1 MLQTQNNPDTFPETA
16 DIETASDDY
25 AARFAGAVGAWM
37 LKIQEVTVLDLLQDH
52 PGATI
57 LDVGGGHGQLA
68 VPLCREKYPVTVVG
82 SAEVCRQR
90 LAAIVDAGPPA
101 PGLRRA
107 GPPPPERFAQ
117 AGLPTV
123 APWAQVGL
131 CRFQVANVLKLPFA
145 DRSFDTV
152 LCFRLVTHCAHWEE
166 LIGELCRVAARAV
179 IVDYPTS
186 QSLNCVA
193 PHLFGAKKK
202 LEGNT
207 RPFRL
212 FRHEEIAGAFARHS
226 FVPGRRSG
234 QFFLPMVLHRRL
246 KCRPLSAVAEYL
258 LRQAGLV
265 RRWGSPVILELRRP
279 AAPDAFEPSQPSCAI
294 PAGTRVLVT
303 GATGFTG
310 ALLTRKLVRA
320 GLEVHAIA
328 RASSNL
334 EALRDLPIHWHR
346 GNVFD
351 EIVVAEAAQGVDYIF
366 HVAAAYR
373 EAKHA
378 DAMYHQVHV
387 LSTQLLARAA
397 LKNPAFKRFVH
408 VSTVGVHGHIA
419 NPPADELYSMHPG
432 DIYQQTKADAELW
445 LRDFAQKKSLPY
457 TVIRPAA
464 IYGPGDT
471 RLLKFFRMASRR
483 ILFLLGR
490 GQYLYHLIHVDDLT
504 NIMILAATHPSAR
517 DEIFI
522 CGNSDCVTL
531 DQMARIVAGELGNR
545 FRLVRLPAFPFFLA
559 ADVCEWVCRALGVEP
574 PIHRRRLAFFTK
586 DRSFNTRKLR
596 EKLGYQTRY
605 SNEAGLIQTTAWY
618 CEQGWLKRR

>member
-1 MLQTQNNPDTFPETA
+1 MVAPHDISDKFPETA

-25 AARFAGAVGAWM
+25 AERFAGAVGAWM
-37 LKIQEVTVLDLLQDH
+37 LKIQETTVRDLLQDH
-52 PGATI
+52 PGVTI

-82 SAEVCRQR
+82 SAQACGRR
-90 LAAIVDAGPPA
+90 IAALVDAG
-101 PGLRRA
+101 
-107 GPPPPERFAQ
+107 Q
-117 AGLPTV
+117 C
-123 APWAQVGL
+123 Q
-131 CRFQVANVLKLPFA
+131 FQVANVLKLPFA

-152 LCFRLVTHCAHWEE
+152 LCFRLVTHCARWEE
-166 LIGELCRVAARAV
+166 LIGELCRVAARTV

-193 PHLFGAKKK
+193 PRLFSAKKK

-207 RPFRL
+207 RTFRL
-212 FRHEEIAGAFARHS
+212 FRHEEIAKAFARHS
-226 FVPGRRSG
+226 FVPGRRCG
-234 QFFLPMVLHRRL
+234 QFVLPMVLHRRL
-246 KCRPLSAVAEYL
+246 KCRPLSAVAESL

-265 RRWGSPVILELRRP
+265 RRWGSPVILELRRRE
-279 AAPDAFEPSQPSCAI
+279 AAAFVCPSSARELSQPFCAI

-351 EIVVAEAAQGVDYIF
+351 EAVVAEATQGVAYIF

-373 EAKHA
+373 EARHT
-378 DAMYHQVHV
+378 DAMYRQVHV
-387 LSTQLLARAA
+387 LSTQLLAKAA

-445 LRDFAQKKSLPY
+445 LRDFAEKKSLPY

-490 GQYLYHLIHVDDLT
+490 GQCLYHLIHVDDLT
-504 NIMILAATHPSAR
+504 NIMILAAAHAAAR

-531 DQMARIVAGELGNR
+531 DQMARTVAGELGNR
-545 FRLVRLPAFPFFLA
+545 FRLVRLPALPFFLA
-559 ADVCEWVCRALGVEP
+559 ADVCEWVCRSLGVEP

-586 DRSFNTRKLR
+586 DRSFNTSKLR

-605 SNEAGLIQTTAWY
+605 SNEAGLIQTTRWY
-618 CEQGWLKRR
+618 CEQGWLKRRS

>member
-1 MLQTQNNPDTFPETA
+1 MVSPHNISDKFPETA

-25 AARFAGAVGAWM
+25 AGRFSGAVGAWM
-37 LKIQEVTVLDLLQDH
+37 LKIQEVAVLDLLQDH
-52 PGATI
+52 PGAAV

-68 VPLCREKYPVTVVG
+68 VPLCREQYPVTVVG
-82 SAEVCRQR
+82 SAEVCRR
-90 LAAIVDAGPPA
+90 RIAALVDAG
-101 PGLRRA
+101 
-107 GPPPPERFAQ
+107 Q
-117 AGLPTV
+117 
-123 APWAQVGL
+123 
-131 CRFQVANVLKLPFA
+131 CRFQVADVLKLPFA
-145 DRSFDTV
+145 ARSFDTV
-152 LCFRLVTHCAHWEE
+152 LCFRLVTHCARWEE

-193 PHLFGAKKK
+193 PRLFGAKKK

-207 RPFRL
+207 RAFRL

-234 QFFLPMVLHRRL
+234 QFCLPMVLHRRL
-246 KCRPLSAVAEYL
+246 KCRPLSAAVEGL

-265 RRWGSPVILELRRP
+265 RRWGSPVILELRRREAAAFACPP
-279 AAPDAFEPSQPSCAI
+279 AQARPGSLAREFSQPPCAI

-310 ALLTRKLVRA
+310 ALLARKLVRS

-334 EALRDLPIHWHR
+334 EALRDLPIRWHR

-351 EIVVAEAAQGVDYIF
+351 EAVVAEATQGVDYIF

-373 EAKHA
+373 EARHA
-378 DAMYHQVHV
+378 DAMYAQVHV

-445 LRDFAQKKSLPY
+445 LRDFAQKKTLPY

-471 RLLKFFRMASRR
+471 RLLKFFQMAARR

-490 GQYLYHLIHVDDLT
+490 GQCLYHLIHVDDLT
-504 NIMILAATHPSAR
+504 NIMILAATHPAAR

-522 CGNSDCVTL
+522 CGNPDCVTL

-559 ADVCEWVCRALGVEP
+559 ADVCAWVCRKLGVEP

-596 EKLGYQTRY
+596 EKLGYQVRY
-605 SNEAGLIQTTAWY
+605 SNEAGLVQTTRWY
-618 CEQGWLKRR
+618 CEQGWLKRRA

>member
-1 MLQTQNNPDTFPETA
+1 MSAVDTFPETA

-25 AARFAGAVGAWM
+25 AGRFAGAVGAWM
-37 LKIQEVTVLDLLQDH
+37 LKIQEVAVLDLLQDH
-52 PGATI
+52 PGAAI

-68 VPLCREKYPVTVVG
+68 VPLCREQYQVTVVG
-82 SAEVCRQR
+82 SAEVCRRR
-90 LAAIVDAGPPA
+90 LAALVDAG
-101 PGLRRA
+101 
-107 GPPPPERFAQ
+107 Q
-117 AGLPTV
+117 
-123 APWAQVGL
+123 
-131 CRFQVANVLKLPFA
+131 CRFQVADVLKLPFA
-145 DRSFDTV
+145 DQSFDTV
-152 LCFRLVTHCAHWEE
+152 LCFRLMTHCARWEE

-193 PHLFGAKKK
+193 PRLFGAKKK

-207 RPFRL
+207 RAFRL
-212 FRHEEIAGAFARHS
+212 FRHEEIVGAFARHS

-234 QFFLPMVLHRRL
+234 QFCLPMVLHRRL
-246 KCRPLSAVAEYL
+246 KCRPLSAALEGL

-265 RRWGSPVILELRRP
+265 RRWGSPVILELRRRE
-279 AAPDAFEPSQPSCAI
+279 AAAFACPSSAGEISPPPCAI
-294 PAGTRVLVT
+294 PAGTRVLIT

-310 ALLTRKLVRA
+310 ALLARKLVRS

-328 RASSNL
+328 RTSSNL
-334 EALRDLPIHWHR
+334 EALRDLPIRWHR

-351 EIVVAEAAQGVDYIF
+351 EAVVAEATQGVDYIF

-373 EAKHA
+373 EARHA
-378 DAMYHQVHV
+378 DAMYTQVHV
-387 LSTQLLARAA
+387 LSTQILARAA
-397 LKNPAFKRFVH
+397 LKNPVFKRFVH

-419 NPPADELYSMHPG
+419 NPPADELYSMRPG

-464 IYGPGDT
+464 IYGPGDK
-471 RLLKFFRMASRR
+471 RLLKFFRMAARR

-490 GQYLYHLIHVDDLT
+490 GQCLYHLIHVDDLT
-504 NIMILAATHPSAR
+504 NIMILAATHPAAR

-522 CGNSDCVTL
+522 CGNPDCVTL

-559 ADVCEWVCRALGVEP
+559 ADVCEWVCRKLGVEP

-596 EKLGYQTRY
+596 EKLGYQVRY
-605 SNEAGLIQTTAWY
+605 SNEAGLIQTTRWY
-618 CEQGWLKRR
+618 CEQGWLKRRA

>member
-1 MLQTQNNPDTFPETA
+1 MLQTHNNPNVFPETA

-25 AARFAGAVGAWM
+25 AGRFAGAVGAWM
-37 LKIQEVTVLDLLQDH
+37 LKIQEVVVLDLLKDH
-52 PGATI
+52 PGVPTLREVGI

-68 VPLCREKYPVTVVG
+68 VPLCREQYPVTVVG
-82 SAEVCRQR
+82 SAEVCRRR
-90 LAAIVDAGPPA
+90 LAALVDAG
-101 PGLRRA
+101 
-107 GPPPPERFAQ
+107 Q
-117 AGLPTV
+117 
-123 APWAQVGL
+123 
-131 CRFQVANVLKLPFA
+131 CRFQVADVLKLPFA

-152 LCFRLVTHCAHWEE
+152 LCFRLVTHCARWEE

-207 RPFRL
+207 RAFRL
-212 FRHEEIAGAFARHS
+212 FRHEEIVGAFARHS
-226 FVPGRRSG
+226 FVPGRRIG

-246 KCRPLSAVAEYL
+246 KCRPLSAAVEGL

-265 RRWGSPVILELRRP
+265 RRLGSPVIMELRRRE
-279 AAPDAFEPSQPSCAI
+279 AAAFEISQPPCAM

-310 ALLTRKLVRA
+310 ALLARKLVRS

-334 EALRDLPIHWHR
+334 EALRDLHIHWHR

-351 EIVVAEAAQGVDYIF
+351 EAVVAEATQGVDYIF

-373 EAKHA
+373 EARHA
-378 DAMYHQVHV
+378 DAMYAQVHV

-419 NPPADELYSMHPG
+419 NPPADELYSMCPG

-445 LRDFAQKKSLPY
+445 LRNFAQKKSLSY

-471 RLLKFFRMASRR
+471 RLLKFFRMASHR

-490 GQYLYHLIHVDDLT
+490 SQCLYHLIHVDDLT
-504 NIMILAATHPSAR
+504 NIMILAATHPAAR

-522 CGNSDCVTL
+522 CGNPDCVTL

-545 FRLVRLPAFPFFLA
+545 FHLVRLPAFPFFLA
-559 ADVCEWVCRALGVEP
+559 ADVCEWVCRKLGVEP

-596 EKLGYQTRY
+596 EKLGYQVRY
-605 SNEAGLIQTTAWY
+605 SNEAGLIQTTRWY
-618 CEQGWLKRR
+618 CERGWLKRRS

>member
-1 MLQTQNNPDTFPETA
+1 MPQTHDNPEAFPETA
-16 DIETASDDY
+16 DIATASDDY
-25 AARFAGAVGAWM
+25 AGRFAGAVGAWM
-37 LKIQEVTVLDLLQDH
+37 LKVQEAAVLDLLQDH
-52 PGATI
+52 SGVTV

-68 VPLCREKYPVTVVG
+68 APLCREKYPVTVVG
-82 SAEVCRQR
+82 SAEACRHR
-90 LAAIVDAGPPA
+90 IAAIM
-101 PGLRRA
+101 
-107 GPPPPERFAQ
+107 Q
-117 AGLPTV
+117 AG
-123 APWAQVGL
+123 Q
-131 CRFQVANVLKLPFA
+131 CRFQVVNVLKLPFA

-152 LCFRLVTHCAHWEE
+152 LCFRLLTHCARWEE
-166 LIGELCRVAARAV
+166 LIGELCRVAVRAV
-179 IVDYPTS
+179 IVDYPTC
-186 QSLNCVA
+186 QSLNCAA
-193 PHLFGAKKK
+193 PRLFGAKKK

-207 RPFRL
+207 RAFRL
-212 FRHEEIAGAFARHS
+212 FRHAEIISAFARRS
-226 FVPGRRSG
+226 FVPGRRIG

-246 KCRPLSAVAEYL
+246 KCRPLSAAVEGL
-258 LRQAGLV
+258 LRQAGLT
-265 RRWGSPVILELRRP
+265 RRWGSPVILEMRRP
-279 AAPDAFEPSQPSCAI
+279 AVPDAFELSQMPSEI
-294 PAGTRVLVT
+294 HAGARVLVT

-310 ALLTRKLVRA
+310 AVLARKLVRA

-334 EALRDLPIHWHR
+334 AALRDLPIHWHR
-346 GNVFD
+346 GDVFD
-351 EIVVAEAAQGVDYIF
+351 EAVVAEAVQGVEYIF

-373 EAKHA
+373 EARHA
-378 DAMYHQVHV
+378 DAMYAQVHV

-445 LRDFAQKKSLPY
+445 LRDFAQKKQLPY

-464 IYGPGDT
+464 IYGPGDK

-490 GQYLYHLIHVDDLT
+490 GQCLYHLIHVDDLT
-504 NIMILAATHPSAR
+504 NIMILAATHPAAR

-522 CGNSDCVTL
+522 CGNPDCVTL

-545 FRLVRLPAFPFFLA
+545 FRIVRLPAFPFFLA
-559 ADVCEWVCRALGVEP
+559 ADVCEWVCRKLGIEP

-596 EKLGYQTRY
+596 EKLGYQVRY
-605 SNEAGLIQTTAWY
+605 SNEAGLIQTARWY
-618 CEQGWLKRR
+618 CGQGWLKRHA

>member
-1 MLQTQNNPDTFPETA
+1 MLQNHSNPDKFPETA

-37 LKIQEVTVLDLLQDH
+37 LKIQEVAVLDLLKDH
-52 PGATI
+52 PGAAI

-68 VPLCREKYPVTVVG
+68 VPLCREQYPVTVVG
-82 SAEVCRQR
+82 SAQVCRR
-90 LAAIVDAGPPA
+90 RITALVDAG
-101 PGLRRA
+101 
-107 GPPPPERFAQ
+107 Q
-117 AGLPTV
+117 
-123 APWAQVGL
+123 
-131 CRFQVANVLKLPFA
+131 CRFQVADVLNLPFA

-152 LCFRLVTHCAHWEE
+152 LCFRLVTHCARWEE

-179 IVDYPTS
+179 IVDYPAS
-186 QSLNCVA
+186 QSLNRVA
-193 PHLFGAKKK
+193 PCLFGAKKK

-207 RPFRL
+207 RAFRL
-212 FRHEEIAGAFARHS
+212 FRHEEIAGAFARHG
-226 FVPGRRSG
+226 FFPGRRSG

-246 KCRPLSAVAEYL
+246 KCRPLSAAVESL

-279 AAPDAFEPSQPSCAI
+279 AAPDAFEISQPPCAI
-294 PAGTRVLVT
+294 PAGARVLVT

-310 ALLTRKLVRA
+310 AILARKLVRS

-334 EALRDLPIHWHR
+334 DALRDLPIHWHR

-351 EIVVAEAAQGVDYIF
+351 EAVVAEATQGVDYIF

-373 EAKHA
+373 EARHA
-378 DAMYHQVHV
+378 DAMYTQVHV

-419 NPPADELYSMHPG
+419 NPPADELYSMRPG

-445 LRDFAQKKSLPY
+445 LRDFAQKKPLPY

-471 RLLKFFRMASRR
+471 RLLKFFRMASHR

-504 NIMILAATHPSAR
+504 NIMILAATHPAAR
-517 DEIFI
+517 GEIFI
-522 CGNSDCVTL
+522 CGNPDCVTL
-531 DQMARIVAGELGNR
+531 EQMARIVAGELGNR

-559 ADVCEWVCRALGVEP
+559 ADVCEWVCRKLGVEP

-596 EKLGYQTRY
+596 EKLGYQARY
-605 SNEAGLIQTTAWY
+605 SNEAGLIQTTRWY
-618 CEQGWLKRR
+618 CEQGWLERRGGN

>member
-1 MLQTQNNPDTFPETA
+1 MNKFPETA

-25 AARFAGAVGAWM
+25 AGRFAGAVGAWM
-37 LKIQEVTVLDLLQDH
+37 LKIQEAAVLDLLRDH
-52 PGATI
+52 PGVTI

-82 SAEVCRQR
+82 SAEACRR
-90 LAAIVDAGPPA
+90 RIAALVDTGK
-101 PGLRRA
+101 
-107 GPPPPERFAQ
+107 
-117 AGLPTV
+117 
-123 APWAQVGL
+123 

-152 LCFRLVTHCAHWEE
+152 LCFRLVTHCARWEE

-186 QSLNCVA
+186 QSLNCAA
-193 PHLFGAKKK
+193 PRLFGAKKK

-207 RPFRL
+207 RAFRL
-212 FRHEEIAGAFARHS
+212 FRHDEIIGAFARHS
-226 FVPGRRSG
+226 FVPGRRRG
-234 QFFLPMVLHRRL
+234 QFVLPMVMHRRL
-246 KCRPLSAVAEYL
+246 RCRPLSAAGEGL
-258 LRQAGLV
+258 LRWVGLV
-265 RRWGSPVILELRRP
+265 RRWGSPVILELRRREP
-279 AAPDAFEPSQPSCAI
+279 AAFELNQPVCAI

-310 ALLTRKLVRA
+310 ALLTRKLARA

-328 RASSNL
+328 RASSSL
-334 EALRDLPIHWHR
+334 EALLDLPIRWHR

-351 EIVVAEAAQGVDYIF
+351 EAVVAEAAQGVEYIF

-378 DAMYHQVHV
+378 DAMYHKVHV

-397 LKNPAFKRFVH
+397 SRNPEFKRFVH

-432 DIYQQTKADAELW
+432 DIYQQTKAEAEMW

-457 TVIRPAA
+457 TVIRPTA

-483 ILFLLGR
+483 TLFLLGH
-490 GQYLYHLIHVDDLT
+490 GQCLYHLIHVDDLT
-504 NIMILAATHPSAR
+504 NIIILAATHAAAQ

-522 CGNSDCVTL
+522 CGNAECVTL

-545 FRLVRLPAFPFFLA
+545 FRLVRLPALPFFLA

-596 EKLGYQTRY
+596 EKLGYQARY
-605 SNEAGLIQTTAWY
+605 SNEEGLIQTARWY
-618 CEQGWLKRR
+618 CDQGWLKRRS

>member
-1 MLQTQNNPDTFPETA
+1 MPHDILDAFPETA

-25 AARFAGAVGAWM
+25 AQRFAGAVGAWM
-37 LKIQEVTVLDLLQDH
+37 LKMQETVVLDLLQNH
-52 PGATI
+52 PAVPTLREVGI

-68 VPLCREKYPVTVVG
+68 VPLCRAKYPVTVVG
-82 SAEVCRQR
+82 SAKACVRR
-90 LAAIVDAGPPA
+90 IAALVDTG
-101 PGLRRA
+101 
-107 GPPPPERFAQ
+107 Q
-117 AGLPTV
+117 
-123 APWAQVGL
+123 

-152 LCFRLVTHCAHWEE
+152 LCFRLVTHCARWEE

-186 QSLNCVA
+186 QSLNCMA

-207 RPFRL
+207 RTFRL
-212 FRHEEIAGAFARHS
+212 FRHEEIAGAFARHN
-226 FVPGRRSG
+226 FVPGRRCG
-234 QFFLPMVLHRRL
+234 QFGLPMVLHRRL
-246 KCRPLSAVAEYL
+246 KCRPLSAVMEGL

-265 RRWGSPVILELRRP
+265 RRWGSPVILELRRQE
-279 AAPDAFEPSQPSCAI
+279 AAAFEISQPFCAI

-310 ALLTRKLVRA
+310 ALLARKLVRS

-334 EALRDLPIHWHR
+334 EALRDLPIRWHR

-351 EIVVAEAAQGVDYIF
+351 EAVVAEAAQGMEYIF

-378 DAMYHQVHV
+378 DDVYRQVHV

-483 ILFLLGR
+483 ILFMLGR
-490 GQYLYHLIHVDDLT
+490 GQYMYHLIHVDDLT

-522 CGNSDCVTL
+522 CGNPDCVTL

-545 FRLVRLPAFPFFLA
+545 FRLVRLPALPFFLA
-559 ADVCEWVCRALGVEP
+559 ADVCEWICRALGVEP

-605 SNEAGLIQTTAWY
+605 SNEEGLIQTTRWY
-618 CEQGWLKRR
+618 CEQGWLKRRYDQ

>member
-1 MLQTQNNPDTFPETA
+1 MPHDILNAFPETA
-16 DIETASDDY
+16 DIETASEDY
-25 AARFAGAVGAWM
+25 AGRFAGAVGAWM
-37 LKIQEVTVLDLLQDH
+37 LKIQETAVLGLLQDH
-52 PGATI
+52 PGVTI

-68 VPLCREKYPVTVVG
+68 VPLCRHKYPVTVVG
-82 SAEVCRQR
+82 STPACRR
-90 LAAIVDAGPPA
+90 RITPLVDAG
-101 PGLRRA
+101 
-107 GPPPPERFAQ
+107 Q
-117 AGLPTV
+117 
-123 APWAQVGL
+123 

-152 LCFRLVTHCAHWEE
+152 LCFRLVTHCARWEE
-166 LIGELCRVAARAV
+166 LMGELCRVAARAV

-186 QSLNCVA
+186 QSLNCMA

-207 RPFRL
+207 RAFRL
-212 FRHEEIAGAFARHS
+212 FRHEEIVGAFARHG
-226 FVPGRRSG
+226 FVAGRRCG
-234 QFFLPMVLHRRL
+234 QFGLPMVLHRRL
-246 KCRPLSAVAEYL
+246 KCRPLSAMAESL
-258 LRQAGLV
+258 LRHAGLV
-265 RRWGSPVILELRRP
+265 RRWGSPVILELRRREDNTFTCPP
-279 AAPDAFEPSQPSCAI
+279 ARDACPGSAREPGQPFCAI

-310 ALLTRKLVRA
+310 ALLTRKLVRS

-328 RASSNL
+328 RASSNMD
-334 EALRDLPIHWHR
+334 ALRDLPIRWHR

-351 EIVVAEAAQGVDYIF
+351 EAVVAEATQGMEYIF

-373 EAKHA
+373 EARHA
-378 DAMYHQVHV
+378 DTMYAKVHV

-419 NPPADELYSMHPG
+419 NPPADELYAMHPG

-445 LRDFAQKKSLPY
+445 LRDFAQKNSLPY

-471 RLLKFFRMASRR
+471 RLLKFFRMAAHR

-490 GQYLYHLIHVDDLT
+490 GQCLYHLIHVDDLT
-504 NIMILAATHPSAR
+504 NIMILAATHASAQ

-522 CGNSDCVTL
+522 CGNPDCVTL
-531 DQMARIVAGELGNR
+531 DRMARIVAGELGNR
-545 FRLVRLPAFPFFLA
+545 FHIVRLPAFPFFLV
-559 ADVCEWVCRALGVEP
+559 ADACEWVCRALGVEP

-586 DRSFNTRKLR
+586 DRSFNTHKLR
-596 EKLGYQTRY
+596 DKLGYQMRY
-605 SNEAGLIQTTAWY
+605 SNEEGLIQTTAWY
-618 CEQGWLKRR
+618 CEQGWLKRRS

>member
-1 MLQTQNNPDTFPETA
+1 MVSPHNNPDKFTETA

-25 AARFAGAVGAWM
+25 AQRFSGAVGAWM

-52 PGATI
+52 PGAVI

-68 VPLCREKYPVTVVG
+68 VPLCREQYPVTVVG
-82 SAEVCRQR
+82 SAQVCRR
-90 LAAIVDAGPPA
+90 RIAALVDAGLPA
-101 PGLRRA
+101 RSAPAKPG
-107 GPPPPERFAQ
+107 Q
-117 AGLPTV
+117 
-123 APWAQVGL
+123 
-131 CRFQVANVLKLPFA
+131 CRFQVADVLKLPFA

-152 LCFRLVTHCAHWEE
+152 LCFRLVTHCARWEE
-166 LIGELCRVAARAV
+166 LISELCRVAARAV

-186 QSLNCVA
+186 QSLNCLA
-193 PHLFGAKKK
+193 PRLFGAKKK

-207 RPFRL
+207 RAFRL
-212 FRHEEIAGAFARHS
+212 FRHEEIVGAFARHS
-226 FVPGRRSG
+226 FVAGRRSG

-246 KCRPLSAVAEYL
+246 KCRPLSATVEGL

-265 RRWGSPVILELRRP
+265 RRWGSPVILELRRKT
-279 AAPDAFEPSQPSCAI
+279 ATFELSQLPCEI
-294 PAGTRVLVT
+294 PADTRVLVT

-310 ALLTRKLVRA
+310 ALLARKLVRA

-351 EIVVAEAAQGVDYIF
+351 EAVVAEATQGVEYIF

-373 EAKHA
+373 EARHA
-378 DAMYHQVHV
+378 DAMYAQVHV
-387 LSTQLLARAA
+387 RSTQLLAKAA

-419 NPPADELYSMHPG
+419 NPPADELYSMCPG
-432 DIYQQTKADAELW
+432 DIYQKTKADAELW
-445 LRDFAQKKSLPY
+445 LRDFAQKKPLPY

-464 IYGPGDT
+464 IYGPGDK
-471 RLLKFFRMASRR
+471 RLLKFFRMASCR

-490 GQYLYHLIHVDDLT
+490 GQCLYHLIHVDDLT
-504 NIMILAATHPSAR
+504 NIMILAATHPAAR

-522 CGNSDCVTL
+522 CGNPDCVTL

-545 FRLVRLPAFPFFLA
+545 FRIVRLPAFPFFLA
-559 ADVCEWVCRALGVEP
+559 ADVCEWVCRKLGVEP

-586 DRSFNTRKLR
+586 DRSFNTRKLQ

-605 SNEAGLIQTTAWY
+605 SNEAGLIQTTRWY
-618 CEQGWLKRR
+618 CERGWLKRRS

>member
-1 MLQTQNNPDTFPETA
+1 MVPPQDIFDKFPETA

-25 AARFAGAVGAWM
+25 ARRFAGAVGAWM
-37 LKIQEVTVLDLLQDH
+37 LEIQETAVLGLLQDH
-52 PGATI
+52 PGVTI

-68 VPLCREKYPVTVVG
+68 APLCRAKYPVTVIG
-82 SAEVCRQR
+82 SAPACGRR
-90 LAAIVDAGPPA
+90 IAALVDAG
-101 PGLRRA
+101 
-107 GPPPPERFAQ
+107 Q
-117 AGLPTV
+117 
-123 APWAQVGL
+123 
-131 CRFQVANVLKLPFA
+131 CRFQVADVLKLPFA

-152 LCFRLVTHCAHWEE
+152 LCFRLVTHCARWEK

-186 QSLNCVA
+186 QSLNRWA

-207 RPFRL
+207 RTFRL
-212 FRHEEIAGAFARHS
+212 FRHDEITGAFARHG
-226 FVPGRRSG
+226 FVPGRRRG
-234 QFFLPMVLHRRL
+234 QFGLPMVLHRRL
-246 KCRPLSAVAEYL
+246 KCRPLSVVAESL

-265 RRWGSPVILELRRP
+265 RRWGSPVILELRRE
-279 AAPDAFEPSQPSCAI
+279 AAAFEPSQPPCAI

-310 ALLTRKLVRA
+310 AILTRKLART

-351 EIVVAEAAQGVDYIF
+351 EAVVDEAARGVEYIF

-373 EAKHA
+373 EARHA
-378 DAMYHQVHV
+378 DAMYAQVHV
-387 LSTQLLARAA
+387 RSTQLLARAA

-419 NPPADELYSMHPG
+419 NPPADELYSLHPG

-483 ILFLLGR
+483 ILFLLGH
-490 GQYLYHLIHVDDLT
+490 GQCLYHLIHVDDLT
-504 NIMILAATHPSAR
+504 NIMILAATHPAAL

-522 CGNSDCVTL
+522 CGNPECVTL
-531 DQMARIVAGELGNR
+531 DQMARIVACELGNH

-559 ADVCEWVCRALGVEP
+559 ADVCEWVCRKMGVEP

-586 DRSFNTRKLR
+586 DRSFNTCKLR
-596 EKLGYQTRY
+596 EKLGYQPRY
-605 SNEAGLIQTTAWY
+605 SNKEGLVQTARWY
-618 CEQGWLKRR
+618 CDQGWLKRRT

>member
-1 MLQTQNNPDTFPETA
+1 MVLPHDISDKFTETA

-25 AARFAGAVGAWM
+25 AGRFTGAVGVWM
-37 LKIQEVTVLDLLQDH
+37 LKVQEKAVLDLLRNY
-52 PGATI
+52 PGTTV

-68 VPLCREKYPVTVVG
+68 IPLCREKYKLTVVG
-82 SAEVCRQR
+82 SAQVCRQR
-90 LAAIVDAGPPA
+90 IAAIVDSG
-101 PGLRRA
+101 
-107 GPPPPERFAQ
+107 Q
-117 AGLPTV
+117 
-123 APWAQVGL
+123 
-131 CRFQVANVLKLPFA
+131 CRFQVADVLKLPFA
-145 DRSFDTV
+145 DRAFDTV
-152 LCFRLVTHCAHWEE
+152 VCFRLVTHCAHWEK

-186 QSLNCVA
+186 QSLNCLA

-207 RPFRL
+207 RVFRL
-212 FRHEEIAGAFARHS
+212 FRHEEIIGAFASHA
-226 FVPGRRSG
+226 FVPGRRQG
-234 QFFLPMVLHRRL
+234 QFGLPMVLHRTL
-246 KCRPLSAVAEYL
+246 KCRPLSVATEGL
-258 LRQAGLV
+258 LHWTGLA
-265 RRWGSPVILELRRP
+265 RRWGSPVILELRRRGP
-279 AAPDAFEPSQPSCAI
+279 LIDAVSQPPCTI
-294 PAGTRVLVT
+294 PTGTRVLVT

-310 ALLTRKLVRA
+310 ALVVRKLVHA

-334 EALRDLPIHWHR
+334 DALRDLPIRWHR

-351 EIVVAEAAQGVDYIF
+351 EKVVIEATKGVEYIF
-366 HVAAAYR
+366 HIAAAYR
-373 EAKHA
+373 EARHD
-378 DAMYHQVHV
+378 DAMYTQVHV

-408 VSTVGVHGHIA
+408 ISTVGVHGHIA

-445 LRDFAQKKSLPY
+445 LRDFAEKKSLPY

-471 RLLKFFRMASRR
+471 RLLKFFRMAAHRV
-483 ILFLLGR
+483 LFLLGR
-490 GQYLYHLIHVDDLT
+490 GQRLYHLIHVDDLT
-504 NIMILAATHPSAR
+504 NIIILAATHPAAR
-517 DEIFI
+517 DEVFI
-522 CGNSDCVTL
+522 CGNPNCVTL
-531 DQMARIVAGELGNR
+531 EQMAQIVAGDLGNR
-545 FRLVRLPAFPFFLA
+545 FRLVHLPAFPFFLA
-559 ADVCEWVCRALGVEP
+559 ADTCEWFCRKLGIEP

-596 EKLGYQTRY
+596 EKLGYQMRY
-605 SNEAGLIQTTAWY
+605 SNEAGLIQTTRWY

>member
-1 MLQTQNNPDTFPETA
+1 MLKTHNNQDAFPETA

-25 AARFAGAVGAWM
+25 AGRFAGAVGAWM
-37 LKIQEVTVLDLLQDH
+37 LKIQEIAVLDLLKEH
-52 PGATI
+52 PGVAV

-68 VPLCREKYPVTVVG
+68 GPLCREHYPVTVVG
-82 SAEVCRQR
+82 SAEVCRR
-90 LAAIVDAGPPA
+90 RIAAFVDA
-101 PGLRRA
+101 R
-107 GPPPPERFAQ
+107 Q
-117 AGLPTV
+117 
-123 APWAQVGL
+123 
-131 CRFQVANVLKLPFA
+131 CRFQAADILKLPFA

-152 LCFRLVTHCAHWEE
+152 LCFRLVTHCARWEE

-186 QSLNCVA
+186 QSLNRAA
-193 PHLFGAKKK
+193 PRLFGAKKK

-207 RPFRL
+207 RAFRL
-212 FRHEEIAGAFARHS
+212 FRHDEIAGAFARHS

-246 KCRPLSAVAEYL
+246 KCRPLSAALEGL
-258 LRQAGLV
+258 LRQIGLV
-265 RRWGSPVILELRRP
+265 RRWGSPVVLEMRRREPDAARELGRLTCEIP
-279 AAPDAFEPSQPSCAI
+279 AA
-294 PAGTRVLVT
+294 TRVLVT

-310 ALLTRKLVRA
+310 AILARKLVNS

-334 EALRDLPIHWHR
+334 EALHDLPIVWHR

-351 EIVVAEAAQGVDYIF
+351 EAVVAEAAQGVDYIF

-373 EAKHA
+373 EARHN
-378 DAMYHQVHV
+378 DAMYRQVHV

-432 DIYQQTKADAELW
+432 DIYQQTKAEAELW

-464 IYGPGDT
+464 IYGPGDK
-471 RLLKFFRMASRR
+471 RLLKFFRMAARP

-490 GQYLYHLIHVDDLT
+490 GQCLYHLIHVDDLT
-504 NIMILAATHPSAR
+504 DIMILAATHPAAR

-522 CGNSDCVTL
+522 CGNPDCVTL
-531 DQMARIVAGELGNR
+531 DRMARIVADELGSR

-559 ADVCEWVCRALGVEP
+559 ADVCEWVCRKLGVEP

-605 SNEAGLIQTTAWY
+605 SNEAGLIQTARWY
-618 CEQGWLKRR
+618 CEQGWLKRRRGN

>member
-1 MLQTQNNPDTFPETA
+1 MLQPNNNSDAFPETA
-16 DIETASDDY
+16 DIATASDDY
-25 AARFAGAVGAWM
+25 AGRFAGSVGAWM
-37 LKIQEVTVLDLLQDH
+37 LKVQEDAVLELLHDH
-52 PGATI
+52 PGVAV

-68 VPLCREKYPVTVVG
+68 APLCREKYPVTVVG
-82 SAEVCRQR
+82 SSEACRR
-90 LAAIVDAGPPA
+90 RIAALVDASLPAIGP
-101 PGLRRA
+101 
-107 GPPPPERFAQ
+107 AQ
-117 AGLPTV
+117 AG
-123 APWAQVGL
+123 Q
-131 CRFQVANVLKLPFA
+131 CRFQVANILKLPFA

-152 LCFRLVTHCAHWEE
+152 LCFRLVTHCARWEE

-186 QSLNCVA
+186 QSLNCAA
-193 PHLFGAKKK
+193 PRLFGAKKK

-207 RPFRL
+207 REFRL
-212 FRHEEIAGAFARHS
+212 FRHAEIIGAFARHG
-226 FVPGRRSG
+226 FVPVRRSG

-246 KCRPLSAVAEYL
+246 KCRPLSVVLEFL
-258 LRQAGLV
+258 LRQFGLV
-265 RRWGSPVILELRRP
+265 RHWGSPVIMELRRQE
-279 AAPDAFEPSQPSCAI
+279 AAAIACPSSAGEVSPQPCAI

-310 ALLTRKLVRA
+310 ALLARKLALA

-328 RASSNL
+328 RPSSNL
-334 EALRDLPIHWHR
+334 ASLHDLPIHWHR

-351 EIVVAEAAQGVDYIF
+351 EAVVAEAAQGVEYVF

-373 EAKHA
+373 EARHA
-378 DAMYHQVHV
+378 DDMYAQVHV

-419 NPPADELYSMHPG
+419 NPPADELYSMCPG
-432 DIYQQTKADAELW
+432 DIYQQTKAEAELW
-445 LRDFAQKKSLPY
+445 LRDFAQKKALPY

-471 RLLKFFRMASRR
+471 RLLKFFRMASHR

-490 GQYLYHLIHVDDLT
+490 GQCLYHLIHVDDLT
-504 NIMILAATHPSAR
+504 NIMILAATHPAAR
-517 DEIFI
+517 DEVFI
-522 CGNSDCVTL
+522 CGNPECVTL

-545 FRLVRLPAFPFFLA
+545 FRIVRLPAFPFFLA
-559 ADVCEWVCRALGVEP
+559 ADMCSWVCRKLGVEP
-574 PIHRRRLAFFTK
+574 LIHRRRLAFFTK

-596 EKLGYQTRY
+596 EKLGYKPCY
-605 SNEAGLIQTTAWY
+605 SNEEGLIQTTRWY
-618 CEQGWLKRR
+618 CEQGWLKRRV